1 MSKLS
6 AAIKPEI
13 YISWVP
19 TGKIAVKPEIYISWI
34 PAGKIGL
41 KPQIYATVIP
51 APEKTQADLS
61 RKVTTAES
69 ISADSLRRIG
79 QVENISADTLRNV
92 VKAEQIISDTKRKLT
107 AEEQNLNDLFRRVVY
122 ADKVLAD
129 IFREVKKNEITTND
143 TERAIKISEKISA
156 DLFLQI
162 DRTERTTADIYREVK
177 KAEKAIGDTS
187 RKNGLVTISG
197 DLQRKLEV
205 TQKSN
210 ADTSRRVEATE
221 QISDDTF
228 RRAVIAESYNA
239 DTFRTIKQAEKF
251 SVDTWRQ
258 VGVNEK
264 SSADVYLQTFR
275 KETINADTFRKV
287 ENSVIV
293 PADTTRKIGVFE
305 KNSAKT
311 NRIIANAERTIA
323 DTSLQVTATE
333 KAQADLI
340 RRLCEIACADT
351 FRKASRTEKAT
362 ASTVI
367 RIPHVL
373 NYFLQTRLVSLV
385 DTIKPYGVTAIN
397 ITLSEKTLSDSYTF
411 SLAQPLEIEDTVQG
425 RLLDYP
431 FNFVVEETDQVDLVQ
446 TVTGRYNKD
455 DQLYKWF
462 RFNAVKDEN
471 AESPVY
477 KTAIEIMQDCAQY
490 LGMTL
495 DIKIDDFTPS
505 DLDSDS
511 TMTYAD
517 LLSNLFNWTS
527 RLPQRQVNVFIRDNI
542 LHVIQRGKEDSVF
555 DITDLPHSRPNINKK
570 LNRVLC
576 FNPNTSDSDDDEN
589 KGYRFSGTI
598 YFSGADFYI
607 AYTYKDGFLVQEQN
621 SLRCDNVKNS
631 STTTYNYTSL
641 VANDEGAYLSSKTNK
656 TIAEET
662 DEDGDIQITETS
674 SSTTYHYNRTNG
686 EIYLVAEY
694 ETITKT
700 EYSKTNNDDKETSTE
715 IRETFHA
722 PAGNGWYTQ
731 TVYLNGVLQG
741 ANLSQG
747 KPGNSVSPYI
757 VDKFQEGFGH
767 FVSIDNTAEYLPEDE
782 LSLIIDV
789 SFPVREDEIKAALN
803 EALRW
808 LHRKIIKNVTVDLIS
823 KVENGVPE
831 LDHIVDFTERIRLD
845 GEEYFLVSN
854 AISFVPE
861 KIIQKLKLIRW
872 Y

>member
-1 MSKLS
+1 M
-6 AAIKPEI
+6 
-13 YISWVP
+13 
-19 TGKIAVKPEIYISWI
+19 
-34 PAGKIGL
+34 
-41 KPQIYATVIP
+41 
-51 APEKTQADLS
+51 
-61 RKVTTAES
+61 TT
-69 ISADSLRRIG
+69 
-79 QVENISADTLRNV
+79 
-92 VKAEQIISDTKRKLT
+92 
-107 AEEQNLNDLFRRVVY
+107 
-122 ADKVLAD
+122 
-129 IFREVKKNEITTND
+129 
-143 TERAIKISEKISA
+143 
-156 DLFLQI
+156 
-162 DRTERTTADIYREVK
+162 
-177 KAEKAIGDTS
+177 
-187 RKNGLVTISG
+187 
-197 DLQRKLEV
+197 
-205 TQKSN
+205 
-210 ADTSRRVEATE
+210 
-221 QISDDTF
+221 
-228 RRAVIAESYNA
+228 
-239 DTFRTIKQAEKF
+239 
-251 SVDTWRQ
+251 
-258 VGVNEK
+258 
-264 SSADVYLQTFR
+264 
-275 KETINADTFRKV
+275 
-287 ENSVIV
+287 
-293 PADTTRKIGVFE
+293 
-305 KNSAKT
+305 
-311 NRIIANAERTIA
+311 

-340 RRLCEIACADT
+340 LRLREIACADT

-373 NYFLQTRLVSLV
+373 NYFLQNRLSTLNKPRSRNSSNVSLV
-385 DTIKPYGVTAIN
+385 DTTKPYGVTAIN
-397 ITLSEKTLSDSYTF
+397 INLSEKTLSDSYNF
-411 SLAQPLEIEDTVQG
+411 SIVQPLEIEDTVQG

-462 RFNAVKDEN
+462 RFSAVKDEN

-495 DIKIDDFTPS
+495 DIKIDDFSPS
-505 DLDSDS
+505 DLDSAS
-511 TMTYAD
+511 NMTYAD

-527 RLPQRQVNVFIRDNI
+527 RLPQRQVNVFIRDNT

-570 LNRVLC
+570 INRVLC
-576 FNPNTSDSDDDEN
+576 FNPNTSGSDTNADEN
-589 KGYRFSGTI
+589 KGHRFSGTI
-598 YFSGADFYI
+598 SFSGKDFFISYQ
-607 AYTYKDGFLVQEQN
+607 YVNGFLVKEQN
-621 SLRCDNVKNS
+621 SLKTDNVTNY

-656 TIAEET
+656 TTAEEI
-662 DEDGDIQITETS
+662 DEDGDVQITETS
-674 SSTTYHYNRTNG
+674 SSTTYHYNMTNS

-694 ETITKT
+694 ETVTKI
-700 EYSKTNNDDKETSTE
+700 EYNKTNKDDKETSTE
-715 IRETFHA
+715 IKETFHA

-767 FVSIDNTAEYLPEDE
+767 FVSIDSTAEYLPEDE

-789 SFPVREDEIKAALN
+789 SFPVREEEIKDTLN

-808 LHRKIIKNVTVDLIS
+808 LHRKIIKTVTVDLIS
-823 KVENGVPE
+823 KVNNGIPE
-831 LDHIVDFTERIRLD
+831 LDHIVDFTERVKLD

-854 AISFVPE
+854 TISFVPE
-861 KIIQKLKLIRW
+861 KLIQKLKLIRW